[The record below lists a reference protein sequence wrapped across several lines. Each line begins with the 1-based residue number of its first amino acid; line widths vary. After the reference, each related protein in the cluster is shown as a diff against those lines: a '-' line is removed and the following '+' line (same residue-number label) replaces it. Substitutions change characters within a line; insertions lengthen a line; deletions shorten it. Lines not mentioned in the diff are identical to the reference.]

1 MARRTRTRGTGAVGG
16 KSGRLTVSV
25 PRHLTKQLYSSASI
39 VMAAERYVTL
49 MREIRSEDLLSVAE
63 WRVADTALEDWV
75 TSPAEMVSLTAVRVA
90 DASGKASDAFIKKL
104 GGMTTLQLMRLADE
118 LERRRS
124 EAQK

>member
-1 MARRTRTRGTGAVGG
+1 MARRTRTRITGAVGG

-49 MREIRSEDLLSVAE
+49 MREIRSDDLLSVAE
-63 WRVADTALEDWV
+63 WRMADTVLEDWV